1 MENLIPSADG
11 VQVLTPSVP
20 FLGPAWLGGQPAW
33 EVAEVS
39 SDREPGRRQGCQL
52 TRLGVFPLAAP
63 GRGFHTFPG
72 EEGLGILTQLYSVAC
87 CELVVVRSFFR

>member
-11 VQVLTPSVP
+11 VEVLTPSVP

-33 EVAEVS
+33 EVAEIS

-52 TRLGVFPLAAP
+52 TKVGDVSLGCSWQKVSHVPW
-63 GRGFHTFPG
+63 
-72 EEGLGILTQLYSVAC
+72 
-87 CELVVVRSFFR
+87 